1 MMGGA
6 EAAALGRLNRLP
18 GLGRDVGEIGQAAMR
33 NVSGGSPLPG
43 SWATQRSAVG
53 NLGRAALQSA
63 ERRPAN
69 STRNGMVRTNAA
81 DWRTVRNLWDELG
94 YGEIL
99 SDTNRA
105 AIARGRFPKVDD
117 AWIAVFPEDAS
128 LMGGE
133 RISMHHINGSV
144 VTMPLP
150 AKRHLDAHIPGVYGY
165 NPGGPGGSAP
175 FYKGNNNGAKSIC
188 NPATQLFLLR
198 RN

>member
-33 NVSGGSPLPG
+33 NISGGSPLPG

-105 AIARGRFPKVDD
+105 AIARGK
-117 AWIAVFPEDAS
+117 
-128 LMGGE
+128 
-133 RISMHHINGSV
+133 ISQG
-144 VTMPLP
+144 
-150 AKRHLDAHIPGVYGY
+150 
-165 NPGGPGGSAP
+165 
-175 FYKGNNNGAKSIC
+175 
-188 NPATQLFLLR
+188 
-198 RN
+198 